1 MNIRQVIAIFISL
14 VAIVIASYYT
24 FFNKSLEKSAPEV
37 KASII
42 ELLPFPTIISNAD
55 GHKDSS
61 LYDLLIN
68 KSDNAIFIK
77 NVDVQLDNISFLP
90 FEMKKLS
97 VSFSYDKA
105 NNRVNFNG
113 SEVEKGTTKIEG
125 RYEITT
131 KNNVSYDINISN
143 STDSLN
149 VKAIYTPPTSTQMT
163 DGSVS
168 GQFIF
173 KSENIFES
181 LKKTNFYF
189 FNSSNN
195 TNKYPATLEGD
206 FSFTE
211 GKLTV
216 SRLNIVSD
224 DMNMDFDIE
233 DIQASKFKVKANI
246 ANLNIDNLM
255 RIIKDDR
262 VSSYLIYSAVTNLL
276 NFDIEA
282 RVKAE
287 KIVYNNLDI
296 AAADLNLISQNKEIS
311 LKNLT
316 FILPDHTSFNT
327 SGVITKN
334 KFRAMYKGNI
344 SIKNGTYEAMAGI
357 LKLPNIQGAHS
368 KIALSTNIT
377 LGKSILLLNNL
388 EIMENDS
395 TLSTDT
401 LKLLS
406 YDNDTYL
413 LDSKIKIDKFNDKS
427 HFIKGLISKYN
438 VLNNLS
444 DHNSVKEIVAL
455 KNKKYLINVGL
466 NFDNISYNKKNISN
480 LYLKYS
486 VSPKSIALENI
497 TSSDENFKILGGISI
512 NLDNDKPHLD
522 VEFNGDSVD
531 IELFNEII
539 GRQFYNSYSDLSK
552 SKNKAHKFNVFR
564 FDLFDGK
571 INLNLKGGK
580 SELISSLYCKAAIKD
595 GVINIEDC
603 NIGALGGETSFEKM
617 SIKLDKGLSYD
628 AEYLAKNLSV
638 DKVMKFAK
646 YFIHTKTPIKF
657 TGTGKVDIKG
667 NAKSSGDSFED
678 IVNNAVGKFN
688 AKSVSDITI
697 NNLDLYSVIS
707 TYGNPANA
715 NLKNQS
721 NNKNQKTTS
730 TKPGSVF
737 TTFKKV
743 SGEFFVDSGGV
754 RTEDFNFITNDNIRG
769 QSSFYYSILDEK
781 IKGLLSLVYL
791 SNSRKID
798 GFNLSFSGD
807 VGDIS
812 IKLGAN

>member
-24 FFNKSLEKSAPEV
+24 FFNKSLEKFAPEM
-37 KASII
+37 KASIM

-55 GHKDSS
+55 GHKDNS

-68 KSDNAIFIK
+68 KSDSAIFIK
-77 NVDVQLDNISFLP
+77 NVDAQIDSISFLP
-90 FEMKKLS
+90 FEMKNLS
-97 VSFSYDKA
+97 ISFSYDKV

-113 SEVEKGTTKIEG
+113 SEVNRGTTKIAG
-125 RYEITT
+125 AYEITA
-131 KNNVSYDINISN
+131 KNNVSYDFNINN
-143 STDSLN
+143 STDSLD
-149 VKAIYTPPTSTQMT
+149 VTAIYTPPTSTQMT
-163 DGSVS
+163 DGSLS

-173 KSENIFES
+173 KSENLFES
-181 LKKTNFYF
+181 LKKTNIYF
-189 FNSSNN
+189 FNSANN
-195 TNKYPATLEGD
+195 ISKYPATLKGD
-206 FSFTE
+206 FSFIE

-216 SRLNIVSD
+216 SRLSIVSD
-224 DMNMDFDIE
+224 DMNMDFTVE

-246 ANLNIDNLM
+246 SSLNIDNLTRM
-255 RIIKDDR
+255 IKYDRIR
-262 VSSYLIYSAVTNLL
+262 SYLVYSAISNLI

-296 AAADLNLISQNKEIS
+296 AAADLNFISKDKEIN

-334 KFRAMYKGNI
+334 KFRAIYKGNV

-357 LKLPNIQGAHS
+357 LNLPNIQGSNS
-368 KIALSTNIT
+368 KIALSTGIT
-377 LGKSILLLNNL
+377 LSKSMLILDNL
-388 EIMENDS
+388 EIKENDS
-395 TLSTDT
+395 TLSTDL

-413 LDSKIKIDKFNDKS
+413 LDSNIKIDKFNEKS

-444 DHNSVKEIVAL
+444 DPDSVKKMVSL
-455 KNKKYLINVGL
+455 KNKKYMIDIGL
-466 NFDNISYNKKNISN
+466 NFNNISYNKKNINN

-486 VSPKSIALENI
+486 VSPKSISLENI
-497 TSSDENFKILGGISI
+497 TSSDETFKILGAI
-512 NLDNDKPHLD
+512 NIKLDDDKPHLD
-522 VEFNGDSVD
+522 IEFNGDSVD
-531 IELFNEII
+531 IELFNEIV
-539 GRQFYNSYSDLSK
+539 GRQFYSSYKDLSK
-552 SKNKAHKFNVFR
+552 NQNKSHKFNVFR

-580 SELISSLYCKAAIKD
+580 SEFISSVDCKAGIKD
-595 GVINIEDC
+595 GIINIEDC
-603 NIGALGGETSFEKM
+603 SVGAFGGDTTFEKM
-617 SIKLDKGLSYD
+617 SIKLDKGISYD
-628 AEYLAKNLSV
+628 AEYLAKNLNV

-646 YFIHTKTPIKF
+646 YFIHTKIPIKF
-657 TGTGKVDIKG
+657 TGSGKVDVKG
-667 NAKSSGDSFED
+667 NQKSSGDSFED
-678 IVNNAVGKFN
+678 IISNAVGKFN
-688 AKSVSDITI
+688 VKSVSDITI

-707 TYGNPANA
+707 TYGNPAN
-715 NLKNQS
+715 LKNQS
-721 NNKNQKTTS
+721 NNKSQKSIS
-730 TKPGSVF
+730 TKSAPVF
-737 TTFKKV
+737 TTFKKG
-743 SGEFFVDSGGV
+743 SGEFTLDNGRVK
-754 RTEDFNFITNDNIRG
+754 TEDFNFITNDNIRG

-807 VGDIS
+807 VGDIAV
-812 IKLGAN
+812 KLGAN